1 MYSHK
6 APEAVGSDP
15 LINLLNQIVSS
26 MDSLF
31 QSRDSLFEQINL
43 IHGIML
49 VMFIALFLL
58 CCCVLYM
65 AVKLRKQ
72 L

>member
-15 LINLLNQIVSS
+15 LMNFFNVLVSG

-49 VMFIALFLL
+49 SMFIALFIL

-65 AVKLRKQ
+65 AIKLRKQ